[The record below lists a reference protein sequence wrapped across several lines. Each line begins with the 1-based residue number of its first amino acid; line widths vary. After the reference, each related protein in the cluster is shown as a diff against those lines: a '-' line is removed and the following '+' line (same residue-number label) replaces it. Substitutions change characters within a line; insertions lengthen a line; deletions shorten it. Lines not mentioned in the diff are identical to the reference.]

1 MGECED
7 CGRPL
12 PTDLRFVC
20 DVCAQSGDRVTISQ
34 GCRRRMRQRR
44 MSPATSLRAQAASFW
59 ITARGPRR

>member
-12 PTDLRFVC
+12 PTDQRFVC
-20 DVCAQSGDRVTISQ
+20 DLCAESGDRVTISQ

-44 MSPATSLRAQAASFW
+44 MSPNSSRRAQETSFG
-59 ITARGPRR
+59 RKR